1 MLLSLLVSPN
11 ACVPPPCCF
20 LHSPHGKLGTSN
32 TLLFSPRLPRTYA
45 FLLPPELFLS
55 SACVYVR
62 TEAAAADSAASREKR
77 SISPLPQ
84 ALSSISFPLPP
95 TGGGKSS
102 SSCCCL
108 RPVLLQKLSLP
119 RAPLSLSLSRPPL
132 FSRGLEGFAKRARGG
147 KKQSQCTKHGE
158 VHANK

>member
-1 MLLSLLVSPN
+1 MLLLFLLVSPN

-45 FLLPPELFLS
+45 FLLPSELFLS

-77 SISPLPQ
+77 SISPPP
-84 ALSSISFPLPP
+84 ASSLFPFFPP
-95 TGGGKSS
+95 PSHGRGKSS

-108 RPVLLQKLSLP
+108 RPVLLQKLSFP
-119 RAPLSLSLSRPPL
+119 RAPLSLSRPPL
-132 FSRGLEGFAKRARGG
+132 FSRGLEGFAKRARD
-147 KKQSQCTKHGE
+147 K
-158 VHANK
+158 NKFKVQNMK